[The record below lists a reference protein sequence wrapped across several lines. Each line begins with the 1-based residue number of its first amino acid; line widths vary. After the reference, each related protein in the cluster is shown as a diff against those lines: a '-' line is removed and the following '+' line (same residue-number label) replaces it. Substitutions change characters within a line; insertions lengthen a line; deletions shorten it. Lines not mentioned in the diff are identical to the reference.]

1 MMEQMEIEAEELKLT
16 SQQQKA
22 LELLST
28 GKTITEVASSLDL
41 NRTTIWRWT
50 KNPEFQ
56 ASLNTLIAEARV
68 EVQQSLIALQEKA
81 IETLK
86 DCLSSSNDMV
96 RLKTALSVL
105 DKASAIKKGPTSA
118 QSIRLMEVS
127 FDPKDI
133 YKKISI

>member
-1 MMEQMEIEAEELKLT
+1 MEQIEIDAEEVKLT

-22 LELLST
+22 LELLGT

-50 KNPEFQ
+50 KTPEFQ
-56 ASLNTLIAEARV
+56 ASLNTMIAEARV

-81 IETLK
+81 IEALK
-86 DCLSSSNDMV
+86 ECLSSSNDMV

-105 DKASAIKKGPTSA
+105 DKASAIKKGPTST
-118 QSIRLMEVS
+118 QIIRQMEVS
-127 FDPKDI
+127 FDPINFCKG
-133 YKKISI
+133 KSF

>member
-1 MMEQMEIEAEELKLT
+1 MMEQIEIDAEEVKLT

-22 LELLST
+22 LELLGT

-50 KNPEFQ
+50 KTPEFQ
-56 ASLNTLIAEARV
+56 ASLNTMIAEARV

-81 IETLK
+81 IEALK
-86 DCLSSSNDMV
+86 ECLSSSNDMV

-105 DKASAIKKGPTSA
+105 DKASAIKKGPTSK
-118 QSIRLMEVS
+118 QTIRQMEVS
-127 FDPKDI
+127 FDPINFCKG
-133 YKKISI
+133 KSF

>member
-1 MMEQMEIEAEELKLT
+1 MMEYMEIEAEEEKLT

-22 LELLST
+22 LELLGT

-50 KNPEFQ
+50 KKPEFQ
-56 ASLNTLIAEARV
+56 ASMNTLIAEARE

-105 DKASAIKKGPTSA
+105 DKASAVKRGPTSSHSLR
-118 QSIRLMEVS
+118 QMEVS
-127 FDPKDI
+127 FDPINFCKG
-133 YKKISI
+133 KSF